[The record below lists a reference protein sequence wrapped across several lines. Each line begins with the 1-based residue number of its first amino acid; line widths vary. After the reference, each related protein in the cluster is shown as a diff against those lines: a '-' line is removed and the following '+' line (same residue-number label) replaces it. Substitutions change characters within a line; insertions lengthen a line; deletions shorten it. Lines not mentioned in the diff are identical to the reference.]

1 MTRCCPASHL
11 RTALRIGLLIAM
23 VWLVVTD
30 VVGAARA
37 AQQPGAAAY
46 AGSIETW
53 RAAREAELR
62 ADDGWLTLVGLFWL
76 HEGPNAIGGGD
87 ANAVPLPTSSSPPH
101 LAVLALKAGVVRITP
116 EPGTALRINGKPA
129 SAQTLAPQ
137 PGNYDTL
144 TIGSLTFF
152 VIKRGD
158 RFGVRVKDR
167 ESEARRTF
175 AGLRWF
181 PIREASRIRARF
193 VAHATPTSIMIANVL
208 GNIDAWPSP
217 GYAAFTLDGHEY
229 RLHAV
234 LDGADAK
241 ELFFVFRDLTTGQET
256 YPGGRF
262 LYAAMPVNGEVVLDF
277 NKAHSPPCAFTPFAT
292 CPVPPKEN
300 HLAVRIEAGELDP
313 HR

>member
-1 MTRCCPASHL
+1 MKRCCPASPV
-11 RTALRIGLLIAM
+11 RIALLIGLLTAL
-23 VWLVVTD
+23 VWLVVSG
-30 VVGAARA
+30 VGWASQAAE
-37 AQQPGAAAY
+37 QPGATY
-46 AGSIETW
+46 AGTIEAW
-53 RAAREAELR
+53 RADREAELR

-76 HEGPNAIGGGD
+76 HEGPNAMGGGD
-87 ANAVPLPTSSSPPH
+87 ANAVPLPASSSPAR
-101 LAVLALKAGVVRITP
+101 LAVMDLTAGVVRITP

-137 PGNYDTL
+137 PGDYDVL

-175 AGLRWF
+175 TGLRWF

-193 VAHATPTSIMIANVL
+193 VAHAAPTSIMIANVL
-208 GNIDAWPSP
+208 GSIDPWPSP
-217 GYAAFTLDGHEY
+217 GYAVFTLDGREY

-300 HLAVRIEAGELDP
+300 HLAVRIEAGELNP